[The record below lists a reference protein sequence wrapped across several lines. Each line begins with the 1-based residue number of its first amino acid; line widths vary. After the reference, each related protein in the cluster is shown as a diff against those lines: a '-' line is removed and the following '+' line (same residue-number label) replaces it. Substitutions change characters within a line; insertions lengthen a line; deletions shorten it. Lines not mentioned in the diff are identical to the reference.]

1 MGAIIKIAGPLVVA
15 DGMRGSKMYDVT
27 RVGTDG
33 LIGEIIQLKDDT
45 AVIQVYEDTSG
56 VRPGEQVESEG
67 VQLSLELGPG
77 VLTKI
82 YDGVQRP
89 LDVIRSK
96 SGIFIKRG
104 INIPSLDRKRKWKFV
119 IEKGV
124 SKGTQVSEGHI
135 LGHVQETELIKHYIM
150 VPSGVKGRIK
160 TIREGNF
167 TVEDTIA
174 VVETQ
179 KGEVK
184 ITMMQR
190 RPVRHAARYLD
201 KIPSDTPLITGTRV
215 IDTFFPVAK
224 GGAAGIPGPF
234 GSGKCV
240 SRDTLVMLGNGRI
253 IPIESIY
260 DEGVEKGRLVET
272 NGIEEL
278 YDLKGLPNPR
288 MISLAK
294 SAFVKT
300 EPKIVYKGK
309 SNGMVRIKTRTG
321 KVVEVTP
328 IHKLFALSG
337 DGIKE
342 KEAQLL
348 KVGDYIA
355 SPRRVKLNLRDQNI
369 DLLPQLAATR
379 LFSADWT
386 FDSRIRKLIKMGV
399 KGGTISKI
407 YEMHTRESRRIP
419 LKLAYEVVS
428 SNRIKERPQL
438 ITAMHGKAVRIP
450 ARVTPDLAEFL
461 AYIIADG
468 NLKRSSYSIRFY
480 NSHKGLI
487 ERYTQLARS
496 LFGVHPY
503 MYPHPKG
510 RSQVVQID
518 SKVLFEFFVALGIP
532 YVQKA
537 GNARIPECI
546 LKSSD
551 KSMAAFLSGY
561 ISCDGHVDKTG
572 SRVDITSKS
581 RRIIEEFSFVLLR
594 FGMVSTISKVRK
606 DGTTRLYIS
615 SSNQLAKL
623 AKLCTNMH
631 SYKKKELQKAI
642 KTTTYTSIDS
652 APLPATL
659 NKLLKSDGIISK
671 LQKLGVHIS
680 SYIDN
685 GQNISVETL
694 DKLIHGLSKLIEVP
708 ECVNEYRKLIDEI
721 FFDRIA
727 IVERLPQVKDVFDV
741 EVPKHHNFVGGHGP
755 LLLHNTVTQQSLA
768 KYSDSSIVIY
778 VGAGERGNEMT
789 EVLTE
794 FPELKDPNT
803 GRPLMERTVLIANT
817 SNMPVAAREASIYT
831 GITIAEYFRDM
842 GYDVA
847 LMADSTS
854 RWAEAMREVSAR
866 LEEMPGEEGYPAY
879 LPKRLA
885 EFYERA
891 GRVKTLNGKIGSVT
905 VVGAVSPP
913 GGDISEP
920 VSQGTLRVIKTFW
933 ALDASLAS
941 SRHFPSIN
949 WLQSYSLYHAALE
962 KWYLEGIGEEFID
975 ARDDAMR
982 LLQREAELKDIV
994 QLVGADALPETER
1007 LTLEIGRMI
1016 REDFLR
1022 QNAFDA
1028 VDASTSMRKQLLML
1042 KTILHF
1048 RDKAAGAL
1056 DAEVTIDKIVA
1067 AKVRSRIA
1075 RLKEVKEDSIEREA
1089 KDVNDEI
1096 DKEISQIMKE

>member
-1 MGAIIKIAGPLVVA
+1 MGTIIKVAGPLVVA

-27 RVGTDG
+27 RVGSEG
-33 LIGEIIQLKDDT
+33 LIGEIIQLKEDT

-56 VRPGEQVESEG
+56 VRPGEPVESEG

-89 LDVIRSK
+89 LDVIKAK
-96 SGIFIKRG
+96 SGIFIQRG
-104 INIPSLDRKRKWKFV
+104 INIPSLDRKKKWKFA

-150 VPSGVKGRIK
+150 VPSGVKGKIK
-160 TIREGNF
+160 SIKEGSF

-184 ITMMQR
+184 ITMMQK
-190 RPVRHAARYLD
+190 RPVRHAAKYLD

-240 SRDTLVMLGNGRI
+240 TGDTPVLLGDGSVSSMRDLYESSLSNLASITQNGAETLVRLKR
-253 IPIESIY
+253 PIELYSMVSGKITKSKSDVIY
-260 DEGVEKGRLVET
+260 RCMSDYVLQ
-272 NGIEEL
+272 
-278 YDLKGLPNPR
+278 
-288 MISLAK
+288 
-294 SAFVKT
+294 
-300 EPKIVYKGK
+300 
-309 SNGMVRIKTRTG
+309 VRTRTG
-321 KVVEVTP
+321 RTVKVTP
-328 IHKLFALSG
+328 VHKLFKIAL
-337 DGIKE
+337 DGSIVETEAKE
-342 KEAQLL
+342 L
-348 KVGDYIA
+348 KVGDFIA
-355 SPRRVKLNLRDQNI
+355 SARKVKVDNAECGITFEKKYDWHYKKKI
-369 DLLPQLAATR
+369 DMP
-379 LFSADWT
+379 
-386 FDSRIRKLIKMGV
+386 V
-399 KGGTISKI
+399 
-407 YEMHTRESRRIP
+407 
-419 LKLAYEVVS
+419 
-428 SNRIKERPQL
+428 
-438 ITAMHGKAVRIP
+438 AMSP
-450 ARVTPDLAEFL
+450 ELAEFL
-461 AYIIADG
+461 G
-468 NLKRSSYSIRFY
+468 
-480 NSHKGLI
+480 
-487 ERYTQLARS
+487 
-496 LFGVHPY
+496 
-503 MYPHPKG
+503 
-510 RSQVVQID
+510 
-518 SKVLFEFFVALGIP
+518 FFVAEGHIRGGRTL
-532 YVQKA
+532 VFT
-537 GNARIPECI
+537 N
-546 LKSSD
+546 SD
-551 KSMAAFLSGY
+551 EAL
-561 ISCDGHVDKTG
+561 
-572 SRVDITSKS
+572 
-581 RRIIEEFSFVLLR
+581 LLR
-594 FGMVSTISKVRK
+594 FKSLAKEIFGLDGRIEYQKGKTPNVLLGSVVLADFVRSLVGGSSAADKEFPASVLRSNDNCIRSFLAAYYLGDGSYYGGQVEFSTASMKLKIGLSYAL
-606 DGTTRLYIS
+606 TRLGI
-615 SSNQLAKL
+615 L
-623 AKLCTNMH
+623 H
-631 SYKKKELQKAI
+631 SMSKKAI
-642 KTTTYTSIDS
+642 NGTSYYRIFVRGKDQLGLLHSNMSSGLASSYGKIDS
-652 APLPATL
+652 
-659 NKLLKSDGIISK
+659 
-671 LQKLGVHIS
+671 IS
-680 SYIDN
+680 SYTRSVDHGWSGIDIVPVSGTTLAALYAASSAGYKTLKDN
-685 GQNISVETL
+685 GIEIHNYISGGEAISMQKFRKFVSVQEGQKSDAL
-694 DKLIHGLSKLIEVP
+694 NKAISLSDSLEHII
-708 ECVNEYRKLIDEI
+708 CDEI
-721 FFDRIA
+721 
-727 IVERLPQVKDVFDV
+727 VEIKKVDGPLPVYDVSTPDFGA
-741 EVPKHHNFVGGHGP
+741 NFVGGFGGI
-755 LLLHNTVTQQSLA
+755 LLHNTVTQQSLA
-768 KYSDSSIVIY
+768 KYADSSIVVY
-778 VGAGERGNEMT
+778 VGCGERGNEMT

-854 RWAEAMREVSAR
+854 RWAEAMREISAR

-891 GRVKTLNGKIGSVT
+891 GRVKTLSNKIGSIT

-962 KWYLEGIGEEFID
+962 KWYLDSIGEDFIN

-1028 VDASTSMRKQLLML
+1028 IDASTSMKKQLLML

-1048 RDKAAGAL
+1048 RNKAALAL
-1056 DAEVTIDKIVA
+1056 DAEVTIDKIIA

-1075 RLKEVKEDSIEREA
+1075 RLKEAKEDAIEKEA
-1089 KDVNDEI
+1089 KSVNEDI